1 MIGAFAFSKAS
12 KFDCCRSRCCE
23 ADKACGGF
31 LAPHLLGMVG
41 FIIGGGGVKG
51 TPIRWGCVTGAG
63 CRWHRARVWPGGP
76 TDSCWIRVGPLTG
89 HGGSGCGSARSAL
102 CHQPISPSTRH
113 HHPSHCCHPSLCAGM
128 FSPNMKDRWQ
138 LLLPS
143 FLSQLHN
150 SITIGDTDDLPVIDW
165 YQSFSAAGKNSFKFS
180 HISCCC
186 EGIIEIRNA
195 ICFPNDKLGMPRSFE

>member
-31 LAPHLLGMVG
+31 FGATSPGHGRVHHRWWWHERNANPAMLRHRRWMSVG
-41 FIIGGGGVKG
+41 
-51 TPIRWGCVTGAG
+51 
-63 CRWHRARVWPGGP
+63 ARVWPGGP

-150 SITIGDTDDLPVIDW
+150 SIMIGDMDDLPVID
-165 YQSFSAAGKNSFKFS
+165 
-180 HISCCC
+180 
-186 EGIIEIRNA
+186 
-195 ICFPNDKLGMPRSFE
+195 